1 VENGQIRQAVVNL
14 TILPIDV
21 QSGDFTAHF
30 AGNPG
35 SLRIGTEID
44 CLPQKSQKNLFN
56 ENCHTAI
63 SIPGN
68 EFFWAVGARMSH
80 DLSGLAREANFRVY
94 VEQKEAFENYKYFG
108 ALQNAAG
115 NAISQTD
122 ATTRYG
128 GSQNTPVTTRQI
140 QAYSC
145 PSDTISASPGIFS
158 GITFHNYVANHGN
171 TSLARTATFGT
182 TLGGQPNTFKG
193 APFTQVASWNS
204 TPQTVRYADILDGL
218 SNTLA
223 FSETVQGRAND
234 LRGFAWWNGGAH
246 FEGYLP
252 PNSSQPDILEA
263 IGYCIKTNPANPPCD
278 GPTSTNP
285 SNIAA
290 RSRHPKGVM
299 AALCDGSVRF
309 VSNSVNLDT
318 WRNVSSAYGAE
329 AVNDL

>member
-1 VENGQIRQAVVNL
+1 MFKTKHGFTLVELLVVIAIIGVLVALLLPAVQAARESSRRSQCSNNL
-14 TILPIDV
+14 KQL
-21 QSGDFTAHF
+21 
-30 AGNPG
+30 
-35 SLRIGTEID
+35 
-44 CLPQKSQKNLFN
+44 
-56 ENCHTAI
+56 
-63 SIPGN
+63 
-68 EFFWAVGARMSH
+68 
-80 DLSGLAREANFRVY
+80 GLAVMNYADVNKTALPVGEYSCCWGTWLVGLLPY
-94 VEQKEAFENYKYFG
+94 VEQKEAFDNYKYFG

-145 PSDTISASPGIFS
+145 PSDTISASPGTYS

-309 VSNSVNLDT
+309 VANSVNLDT
-318 WRNVSSAYGAE
+318 WRAVSSAYGAE

>member
-1 VENGQIRQAVVNL
+1 MFRTKHGFTLVELLVVIAIIGVLVALLLPAVQAARESSRRAQCSNNL
-14 TILPIDV
+14 KQL
-21 QSGDFTAHF
+21 
-30 AGNPG
+30 
-35 SLRIGTEID
+35 
-44 CLPQKSQKNLFN
+44 
-56 ENCHTAI
+56 
-63 SIPGN
+63 
-68 EFFWAVGARMSH
+68 
-80 DLSGLAREANFRVY
+80 GLAVMNYADVNKTALPVGEYSCCWGTWLVGLLPY
-94 VEQKEAFENYKYFG
+94 VEQKDLYDQYKYYG
-108 ALQNAAG
+108 AIQNQAG

-122 ATTRYG
+122 STTRYG
-128 GSQNTPVTTRQI
+128 GSLNTPVTKTQI

-145 PSDTISASPGIFS
+145 PTDTITASPGTYS

-171 TSLARTATFGT
+171 TTLGRLATFGT
-182 TLGGQPNTFKG
+182 TLGGQPNTYKG
-193 APFTQVASWNS
+193 APFTVVSSWNS
-204 TPQTVRYADILDGL
+204 TPQVVRYADILDGL

-252 PNSSQPDILEA
+252 PNSSQPDILES

-285 SNIAA
+285 TNIAA

-299 AALCDGSVRF
+299 ATMCDGSVRF
-309 VSNSVNLDT
+309 VTNSVNLDT
-318 WRNVSSAYGAE
+318 WRAVSSAYGSE